1 MRYLLD
7 TNICSYILKEHPQEV
22 KLHFE
27 QAGIG
32 NICISSIV
40 LAELYYGAARHPKG
54 LVIRREID
62 DFVSRLVVLPWDEK
76 AADHYG
82 SIRAILE
89 KSGTPIGSM
98 DMLIAAHA
106 RSCRLTLVTNNKR
119 EFDRIPELEITDWC
133 KSPNGKS
140 I

>member
-7 TNICSYILKEHPQEV
+7 TNICSYILKNHSQEV

-32 NICISSIV
+32 TICISSIV

-62 DFVSRLVVLPWDEK
+62 DLVSRLIVLNWDEK
-76 AADHYG
+76 AANHYG
-82 SIRAILE
+82 LIRAALE
-89 KSGTPIGSM
+89 KSGTPIGAM

-106 RSCRLTLVTNNKR
+106 RSCNMVLVTNNLR
-119 EFDRIPELEITDWC
+119 EFVRIPDLKIIDWC
-133 KSPNGKS
+133 KSA
-140 I
+140 